1 MFYALSEN
9 GQAFQ
14 DQVSIYIALAP
25 ITKIT
30 NNTVP
35 GLDFVIYNYD
45 FFDTT
50 TQDLGIYEI
59 LGSNWVTKS
68 IG

>member
-35 GLDFVIYNYD
+35 GLDFVIYNYSEM
-45 FFDTT
+45 TAP
-50 TQDLGIYEI
+50 QLQ
-59 LGSNWVTKS
+59 VTNNHK
-68 IG
+68 